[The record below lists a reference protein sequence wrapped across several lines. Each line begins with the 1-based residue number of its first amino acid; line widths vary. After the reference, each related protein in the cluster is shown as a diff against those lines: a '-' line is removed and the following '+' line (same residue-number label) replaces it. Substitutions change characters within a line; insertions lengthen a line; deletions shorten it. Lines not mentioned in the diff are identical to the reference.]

1 MGAVGEP
8 GLHDLPSQNSSLL
21 DALGSVGGLKE
32 ANANPRGVFVFR
44 MDETNKTKPT
54 VMRIDMRDPAA
65 VFYARQVM
73 LKPDDTIYVTNADVY
88 EWQKI
93 IAPIVQ
99 TMVLG
104 RVVSSY

>member
-1 MGAVGEP
+1 MGAIEQP
-8 GLHDLPSQNSSLL
+8 GLHDLPQKNTSLL

-32 ANANPRGVFVFR
+32 ANANPEGVFLFR
-44 MDETNKTKPT
+44 MDNSTMKPI

-65 VFYARQVM
+65 IFYARQILM
-73 LKPDDTIYVTNADVY
+73 QPDDTIFVTNAAVY

-99 TMVLG
+99 TMVFTRATG
-104 RVVSSY
+104 IYK